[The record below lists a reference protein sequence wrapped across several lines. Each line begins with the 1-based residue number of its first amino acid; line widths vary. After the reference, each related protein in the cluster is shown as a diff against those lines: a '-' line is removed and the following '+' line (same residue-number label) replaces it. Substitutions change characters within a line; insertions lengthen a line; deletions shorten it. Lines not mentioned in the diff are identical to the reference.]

1 MSPSVICRPIF
12 MVGFKDVIGFWQL
25 ITISCPRTLS
35 ISFSVFL
42 TISSPFIIMEPLL
55 NSAGGIDKRRI
66 IDCTVTLFPD
76 PDSPTIANVSPSCKS
91 KFTSRTACTSP
102 PYVWKDT
109 DKFRSE
115 EHTSELQS
123 RFDLVCRLLLEKHNT

>member
-1 MSPSVICRPIF
+1 MSPSVICRPFF
-12 MVGFKDVIGFWQL
+12 MVGFKDVIGSWK
-25 ITISCPRTLS
+25 IIPIYCTRTFS

-42 TISSPFIIMEPLL
+42 TISSPFIIMESHL

-76 PDSPTIANVSPSCKS
+76 PDSPTIAHVSTSCKS
-91 KFTSRTACTSP
+91 KFATRTACTSP